1 MYTCWIKAH
10 NIILKWRSRQFHV
23 HCTYRAYALGE
34 CNGLWW
40 LAFAFER
47 PGNLEFCR
55 KVICWEAIYFL
66 HGFCLQTQTKTKPKK
81 GAWDQAQQWRK
92 GKKRGEGG
100 GKGGGA
106 WRHAFDGPPFHDAR
120 LPSSPIFLSSL
131 NFFRL
136 FPHCGDWFQATK
148 KAV

>member
-1 MYTCWIKAH
+1 M
-10 NIILKWRSRQFHV
+10 
-23 HCTYRAYALGE
+23 LGSY
-34 CNGLWW
+34 LFSSWVL
-40 LAFAFER
+40 LA
-47 PGNLEFCR
+47 NTN
-55 KVICWEAIYFL
+55 KN
-66 HGFCLQTQTKTKPKK
+66 QTKK

-100 GKGGGA
+100 GKGSGA

-136 FPHCGDWFQATK
+136 FPHCGDWFKATK
-148 KAV
+148 KAVYVTAQN